1 MSPVFTPTVNL
12 CFSLFLIS
20 RLIRPVC
27 SHLFV
32 WVWWLGQLHYYCT
45 PGDILSKSFES
56 PWGKGFWSVVSL
68 WKCRLILP
76 DGSCLFIVFVWS
88 SCVGMDCQIRSIFV
102 LCLFVVVVL
111 NTSAWL
117 NCTHTHKSQQY
128 KYFYIIYHRVASFRV
143 NGIHFLSVVCQY
155 FCALCVRRYVS
166 VSPASRHYSWCMA
179 RLSLSDLSHST
190 GSQRD
195 AEPDQTRIW
204 RMTPSAYLCLLF
216 ALPVILCTI
225 THFEIIYLSVF
236 LACGE
241 WYIRQFPWKGV

>member
-32 WVWWLGQLHYYCT
+32 LVWWLGQLANQLHYYCT
-45 PGDILSKSFES
+45 SGDILSKSFES

-76 DGSCLFIVFVWS
+76 GGSCLFIVFVWS

-117 NCTHTHKSQQY
+117 NWTAHTHTKANS
-128 KYFYIIYHRVASFRV
+128 ISISIPSITEWLASV
-143 NGIHFLSVVCQY
+143 LMASTSCLSFASISVPY
-155 FCALCVRRYVS
+155 AS
-166 VSPASRHYSWCMA
+166 VSPASWHYSWCMA

-204 RMTPSAYLCLLF
+204 RMTPSAYLCLLL

-225 THFEIIYLSVF
+225 THFKIIYLSVF

-241 WYIRQFPWKGV
+241 WYIR

>member
-117 NCTHTHKSQQY
+117 NWTARTHTKANS
-128 KYFYIIYHRVASFRV
+128 ISICISSITEWLASVLMASTSCLSFASISV
-143 NGIHFLSVVCQY
+143 LYASVGMCLSVRPLDTTV
-155 FCALCVRRYVS
+155 
-166 VSPASRHYSWCMA
+166 
-179 RLSLSDLSHST
+179 
-190 GSQRD
+190 D
-195 AEPDQTRIW
+195 AWPD
-204 RMTPSAYLCLLF
+204 
-216 ALPVILCTI
+216 
-225 THFEIIYLSVF
+225 
-236 LACGE
+236 
-241 WYIRQFPWKGV
+241 

>member
-56 PWGKGFWSVVSL
+56 PWGKGFWSLVSL

-76 DGSCLFIVFVWS
+76 DGCCFFIVFVWS

-117 NCTHTHKSQQY
+117 NWTARTHTKANS
-128 KYFYIIYHRVASFRV
+128 ISISISSITEWLASVLMASTSCLSFASISVLYASVGMR
-143 NGIHFLSVVCQY
+143 LSVRPLDTTV
-155 FCALCVRRYVS
+155 
-166 VSPASRHYSWCMA
+166 
-179 RLSLSDLSHST
+179 
-190 GSQRD
+190 D
-195 AEPDQTRIW
+195 AWPD
-204 RMTPSAYLCLLF
+204 
-216 ALPVILCTI
+216 
-225 THFEIIYLSVF
+225 
-236 LACGE
+236 
-241 WYIRQFPWKGV
+241 